1 MADITIKVRKDGPY
15 EVKGEI
21 ELVGADKN
29 IIPLQHEGVNFLCR
43 CGHSKTKPFC
53 DGTHK
58 ELGWNDETPAE

>member
-1 MADITIKVRKDGPY
+1 MDEITVKTRANGPLEVRGDIK
-15 EVKGEI
+15 
-21 ELVGADKN
+21 LVDANMN

-58 ELGWNDETPAE
+58 EMGWTDENPEG